1 MGDDFAALIARAAP
15 PAKPG
20 ERLQTGL
27 VDDHPTRGEH
37 AFYGKGG
44 DCHAAARSSGVFVL
58 SKHRF
63 GGTLGPR

>member
-1 MGDDFAALIARAAP
+1 MGGDFAALIARTTP

-20 ERLQTGL
+20 ERLHTGR

-37 AFYGKGG
+37 PFYGKGG
-44 DCHAAARSSGVFVL
+44 DWHAAARSSGVFVL
-58 SKHRF
+58 SKRRF